1 MILVLNLNASVDKRY
16 TLSDL
21 KKGEVQRVTA
31 VDNTPGGKG
40 LHVANVDTILGED
53 TLVTGWLG
61 GKPGEFIAER
71 VRDYGIRGDFVPVA
85 GETRSCLAILTA
97 AGEQTEILEPGP
109 MVTADELAAFRAKY
123 RELLP
128 GADLVVGSGSIPQG
142 VPKSIYADL
151 IREAHD
157 AGKRFLLDTS
167 GEALR
172 TAFEA
177 KPDFIKPNQ
186 AEVADLTG
194 RRAETEEDAQHA
206 ICALLDAGLPL
217 ACVSLGADG
226 SLLGVAAETPD
237 DPPQLY
243 RVKVPHIDCK
253 NPVGSG
259 DSFVGGFNIKKGQSM
274 GLENGRIAAV
284 EDDPNDAAYRAVRRA
299 AKRST
304 EMITVY
310 YGDSVTEEKA
320 QQLCDRISEKFDD
333 AAVMAV
339 SGGQP
344 VYHYLISVE

>member
-1 MILVLNLNASVDKRY
+1 
-16 TLSDL
+16 
-21 KKGEVQRVTA
+21 
-31 VDNTPGGKG
+31 
-40 LHVANVDTILGED
+40 
-53 TLVTGWLG
+53 
-61 GKPGEFIAER
+61 
-71 VRDYGIRGDFVPVA
+71 
-85 GETRSCLAILTA
+85 
-97 AGEQTEILEPGP
+97 

-123 RELLP
+123 RELLR
-128 GADLVVGSGSIPQG
+128 GANLVVDSGSIPQG

-186 AEVADLTG
+186 AEVADLTE

-259 DSFVGGFNIKKGQSM
+259 DSFVGGF
-274 GLENGRIAAV
+274 AAALASGKSPQ
-284 EDDPNDAAYRAVRRA
+284 EALRLAAACGTA
-299 AKRST
+299 NAMEEES
-304 EMITVY
+304 
-310 YGDSVTEEKA
+310 GSVTPETVQALLPKIA
-320 QQLCDRISEKFDD
+320 ITK
-333 AAVMAV
+333 V
-339 SGGQP
+339 S
-344 VYHYLISVE
+344 

>member
-1 MILVLNLNASVDKRY
+1 MILVLNLNASVDRRY
-16 TLSDL
+16 MLDTFE
-21 KKGEVQRVTA
+21 KGEVMRARSVENTA
-31 VDNTPGGKG
+31 GGKG
-40 LHVANVDTILGED
+40 LHVANVLHALGAD
-53 TLVTGWLG
+53 AVTTGFLG
-61 GKPGEFIAER
+61 GKAGEFIEERMAER
-71 VRDYGIRGDFVPVA
+71 GLAGDFTHVA
-85 GETRSCLAILTA
+85 DETRSCLAILTA

-123 RELLP
+123 RELLR
-128 GADLVVGSGSIPQG
+128 GANLVVGSGSIPQG

-194 RRAETEEDAQHA
+194 QRAETEEDAQQA

-237 DPPQLY
+237 DSPQLY
-243 RVKVPHIDCK
+243 RVKVPQIDCK

-259 DSFVGGFNIKKGQSM
+259 DSFVGGF
-274 GLENGRIAAV
+274 AAALASGKSPQ
-284 EDDPNDAAYRAVRRA
+284 EALRLAAACGTA
-299 AKRST
+299 NAMEEES
-304 EMITVY
+304 
-310 YGDSVTEEKA
+310 GSVTPETVQALLPKIA
-320 QQLCDRISEKFDD
+320 ITK
-333 AAVMAV
+333 V
-339 SGGQP
+339 S
-344 VYHYLISVE
+344 

>member
-1 MILVLNLNASVDKRY
+1 MRSARMPSRRAFLAARPASSSKSAWR
-16 TLSDL
+16 S
-21 KKGEVQRVTA
+21 A
-31 VDNTPGGKG
+31 ACG
-40 LHVANVDTILGED
+40 LA
-53 TLVTGWLG
+53 
-61 GKPGEFIAER
+61 
-71 VRDYGIRGDFVPVA
+71 GDFTHVA

-123 RELLP
+123 RELLR
-128 GADLVVGSGSIPQG
+128 GANLVVGSGSIPQG

-237 DPPQLY
+237 DSPQLY

-259 DSFVGGFNIKKGQSM
+259 DSFVGGFAAALASGKSPQEALRLAAACGTANAMEEESGNVTPETVQALLPK
-274 GLENGRIAAV
+274 IA
-284 EDDPNDAAYRAVRRA
+284 
-299 AKRST
+299 
-304 EMITVY
+304 IT
-310 YGDSVTEEKA
+310 
-320 QQLCDRISEKFDD
+320 Q
-333 AAVMAV
+333 V
-339 SGGQP
+339 S
-344 VYHYLISVE
+344 